1 MMSIKANLLV
11 TLSGLAVVPAA
22 QAQMV
27 DFDDYGPLRVYA
39 QSPMQSINHSPL
51 LRSGFSLPNDQK
63 EWYITANIGSM
74 WSESDVLLADYY
86 QNTLTGGIKWQMSD
100 ALMLDIN
107 YRWGFSADNHLD
119 SLTMWFHDAFG
130 FDQNGRQDQAK
141 HQNQIHSDKYG
152 IHIDD
157 LSGETLENA
166 ITAYLGYQLLQ
177 SEHHGL
183 SIGASLYLKSVDS
196 GPFAEDSFAQSIQI
210 NYSYKNGPHH
220 VNSSL
225 GVSFIEDTESISTNS
240 YDDRFTTI
248 AIGYEYRSGR
258 HGWLAEIH
266 RYAGLVS
273 WDENFSDASHEA
285 LLGYRYYLNTS
296 AIEFT
301 LVENFENMDNSAD
314 IAYTLGYRQKF

>member
-1 MMSIKANLLV
+1 MLMKKNLLF
-11 TLSGLAVVPAA
+11 TLLGLTCLPAA
-22 QAQMV
+22 QAQMI

-39 QSPMQSINHSPL
+39 QSPMQSINHTPL
-51 LRSGFSLPNDQK
+51 LRSGFSLPNGQR
-63 EWYITANIGSM
+63 EWYITANIASM

-86 QNTLTGGIKWQMSD
+86 QNAVTGGVKWQMSD

-130 FDQNGRQDQAK
+130 FDQNGRQNQAK
-141 HQNQIHSDKYG
+141 HQNQIQSKEYG

-157 LSGETLENA
+157 LNGETLENA
-166 ITAYLGYQLLQ
+166 LTAYLGYQLVQ
-177 SEHHGL
+177 TERHGL
-183 SIGASLYLKSVDS
+183 SLGASLYFKSVDS

-210 NYSYKNGPHH
+210 NYSYKNGPHN
-220 VNSSL
+220 VNSSF
-225 GVSFIEDTESISTNS
+225 GVSFIEDTESISTNH
-240 YDDRFTTI
+240 YDSRFTSI
-248 AIGYEYRSGR
+248 GIGYEYRTGR

-266 RYAGLVS
+266 RYEGLVS

-314 IAYTLGYRQKF
+314 IAYTLGYRHKF